1 MDEKLK
7 KIIYIVLGAFVILFL
22 FLFIISSCSN
32 KKYSFKDLELQ
43 IVKNAKS
50 YYKVHESELPSINTV
65 LTVSLPDLTN
75 KGIIGNINKL
85 VSNDSNCSGYLT
97 IENNNNYYMYS
108 PQITCVNTEETYE
121 SKNLANI
128 LLENI
133 VTSGNGLYSIGN
145 SYYFRGDNVNNYIM
159 FDGLLWR
166 IVKINDDNSVR
177 LIEAGMR
184 EPVVWD
190 DRYNSEMSSTTGINN
205 YIHDNINSRI
215 KDNLE
220 AIYNNTYIKKDILSD
235 DAKGYI
241 KETSLCIGKRS
252 LEETTNDGSIE
263 CSQTIDNQYIGLL
276 QLNEYIIASLDNSC
290 INAESTSC
298 SNYNY
303 LADFENSYWTLTGNS
318 ENNSQVYKIYN
329 TVTSSLASNSGMARM
344 VINISENTNIN
355 GKGTI
360 DEPYVVSGMSNE
372 IRKIG

>member
-1 MDEKLK
+1 MDDKLK
-7 KIIYIVLGAFVILFL
+7 KIIYIVLGAFVFLFL

-32 KKYSFKDLELQ
+32 RKYSFKDLELQ
-43 IVKNAKS
+43 IVNKSKS
-50 YYKVHESELPSINTV
+50 YYKYHESELPSINTV
-65 LTVSLPDLTN
+65 LTISLSDLTN
-75 KGIIGNINKL
+75 KGIIDDINKL
-85 VSNDSNCSGYLT
+85 VGNDSNCSGYLT

-108 PQITCVNTEETYE
+108 PQITCVNTSETYE
-121 SKNLANI
+121 SKNLLNV
-128 LLENI
+128 LLESI

-145 SYYFRGDNVNNYIM
+145 SYYFRGDTVNNYII

-166 IVKINDDNSVR
+166 IVKINNDNSIK

-215 KDNLE
+215 KDTLE
-220 AIYNNTYIKKDILSD
+220 AIYNNTYVKKDIMTD

-252 LEETTNDGSIE
+252 LKDDINDGSIE
-263 CSQTIDNQYIGLL
+263 CSETIDNQYIGLL
-276 QLNEYIIASLDNSC
+276 QLNEYIIASLDNNC
-290 INAESTSC
+290 INADSSAC

-303 LADFENSYWTLTGNS
+303 LADFDNSYWTLTGNS

-329 TVTSSLASNSGMARM
+329 TVTSSLASNSGMARI

-360 DEPYVVSGMSNE
+360 DEPYVVSGMSDE